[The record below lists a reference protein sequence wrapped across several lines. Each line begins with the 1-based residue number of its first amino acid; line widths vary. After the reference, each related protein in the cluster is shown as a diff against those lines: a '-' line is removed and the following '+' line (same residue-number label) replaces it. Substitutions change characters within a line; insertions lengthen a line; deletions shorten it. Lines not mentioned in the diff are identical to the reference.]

1 MKIEVTYVVCP
12 MGCIMVIDKIDNVY
26 KVSGNICKKGE
37 KYGIKEITNPKEL

>member
-26 KVSGNICKKGE
+26 KVSGNTCKRGRKIR
-37 KYGIKEITNPKEL
+37 Y